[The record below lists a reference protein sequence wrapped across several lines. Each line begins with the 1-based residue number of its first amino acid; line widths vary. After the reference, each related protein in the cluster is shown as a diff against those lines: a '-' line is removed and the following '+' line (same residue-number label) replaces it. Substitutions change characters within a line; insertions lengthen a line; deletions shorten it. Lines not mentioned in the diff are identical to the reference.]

1 MPPASDV
8 ALTGHRDRQVTGSER
23 RYTTSQI
30 AQAAGVHPNTVRLYE
45 RIGLLAPIA
54 RTAGG
59 YRSFSERDL
68 AQMRIARLAVG
79 GPYVVP
85 KTLAADAARHAA
97 LDDCAT
103 ALELAERFKALVAVE
118 EARARRA
125 AEALDDWASVPA
137 NGRKEPDMVISEAAE
152 HVGASTAALRDW
164 ERNGLIA
171 VRRDP
176 RNGYRRYT
184 HADLDRLRVIRLL
197 LRARYSA
204 MSILRMMTHLDRGG
218 REVLST
224 VIDTPRGDETVYSA
238 TDRWLSSV
246 RAAGVRAEQLQHAIS
261 GLMHHRD

>member
-1 MPPASDV
+1 M
-8 ALTGHRDRQVTGSER
+8 
-23 RYTTSQI
+23 
-30 AQAAGVHPNTVRLYE
+30 AGVHPNTVRLYE
-45 RIGLLAPIA
+45 RIGLLAPIS

-85 KTLAADAARHAA
+85 KTLAAEAARHAA
-97 LDDCAT
+97 LDD
-103 ALELAERFKALVAVE
+103 LEAAQERAARFASLVAAE
-118 EARARRA
+118 EQRALRA
-125 AEALDDWASVPA
+125 AEALDGWAA
-137 NGRKEPDMVISEAAE
+137 GRSRGGGEPGMAISAAAE
-152 HVGASTAALRDW
+152 RVGASTTALRDW

-176 RNGYRRYT
+176 RNGYRTYT
-184 HADLDRLRVIRLL
+184 RADVDRLRVIRTL

-218 REVLST
+218 REVPSI

-238 TDRWLSSV
+238 TDRWRSSL
-246 RAAGVRAEQLQHAIS
+246 REAGVRAERLLSAIRR
-261 GLMHHRD
+261 LMTNPD